1 MDHILIALPRA
12 DRICLLRRALQPGMM
27 ISRFKM
33 NILLTNDDGIYADGL
48 WALYERFAN
57 KHFVTVIAPDRE
69 RSAVGHGIT
78 LHYPLRATMVAVN
91 GGYMGYAVNGTPA
104 DCVKLGLLEI
114 LDSKPDIVISGIN
127 PGANVG
133 VNINYSGTVAAAKE
147 AALYGVRAISV
158 SMHGDEIENYHD
170 ATGFIQMLAEN
181 VCSNKLPF
189 GTFLN
194 VNIPD
199 MPWEDIEGIR
209 ISRQG
214 IEFFTQYIEKRT
226 DPRNQTYYWQGS
238 DPQTSY
244 KNPDLDG
251 AAINRNFISI
261 TPIKCD
267 MTDYNAIEDLKTWDI
282 SK

>member
-1 MDHILIALPRA
+1 
-12 DRICLLRRALQPGMM
+12 MM
-27 ISRFKM
+27 TSRFKM

-48 WALYERFAN
+48 WALYTRFA
-57 KHFVTVIAPDRE
+57 KQHSVAVIAPDRE

-78 LHYPLRATMVAVN
+78 LHEPLRATMVTVN

-104 DCVKLGLLEI
+104 DCVKLGVLKI

-147 AALYGVRAISV
+147 AALYGILALSV
-158 SMHGDEIENYHD
+158 SIHGHQIANYND
-170 ATGFIQMLAEN
+170 ATGFIQKLVET
-181 VCSNKLPF
+181 VCNNGLPA

-194 VNIPD
+194 VNIPN
-199 MPWEDIEGIR
+199 MPWEDIAGIR

-214 IEFFTQYIEKRT
+214 IKFFTEYIEKRI
-226 DPRNQTYYWQGS
+226 DPRNRTYYWQGT

-244 KNPDLDG
+244 KNSDLDG
-251 AAINRNFISI
+251 AAIGRNFISI

-267 MTDYNAIEDLKTWDI
+267 MTDYDAIEDLKGWNI